1 MLKLLKKIWYTKY
14 MNLPFIRFQRTP
26 LSLVSRSTIE
36 IFFWDWSSEL
46 LNNRLLVSDL
56 TIRSNQKMYRNQPRA
71 YLMNHHNLSILRL
84 HYYQQCEPNLRI
96 SLIGFKKN
104 LVTKCKRLARWS
116 KLLSRNSSLKLR
128 LTSKTWPR
136 EFYLKLSQWL
146 NLQD

>member
-14 MNLPFIRFQRTP
+14 INLPLIRYQRTP

-56 TIRSNQKMYRNQPRA
+56 TIRSYQKMYHNQPRA
-71 YLMNHHNLSILRL
+71 HLMNHHNLSILRL

-104 LVTKCKRLARWS
+104 WVTKCKRPARWS
-116 KLLSRNSSLKLR
+116 KLLSKNSSLILR